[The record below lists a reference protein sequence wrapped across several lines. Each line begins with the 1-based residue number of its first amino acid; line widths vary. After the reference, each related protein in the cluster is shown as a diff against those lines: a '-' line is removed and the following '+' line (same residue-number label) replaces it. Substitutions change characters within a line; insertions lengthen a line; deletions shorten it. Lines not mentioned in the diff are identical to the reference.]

1 MELKTYQQEVI
12 GDLSQFIDQLNESD
26 KLNIAYETFWLKKG
40 ISLVQDDDSYL
51 RPYDNSV
58 KGVPRVTIKVPT
70 AGGKTFIACNA
81 LRTIFESMPSEK
93 PKVVA
98 WFVPSDTILKQTY
111 KNLNDPDHP
120 YRQKIDSHFGGAVRV
135 IDKESALFGQ
145 GITPTEIKEQLTIF
159 VLSVQ
164 SFATNSKDGR
174 RVYRENENLAEHVT
188 TYQYAEKIIEK
199 ADETALIQVIAQ
211 LNPVIIIDESHNFE
225 ADLRMDML
233 NDINPSFIL
242 DLTATPRK
250 KSNIVSFVDAI
261 KLKRAN
267 MVKLPVIVYN
277 HKDTNE
283 VLASAI
289 HLQRSLEEKA
299 KIQEQNGGRYIR
311 PIVLF
316 QAQPKTDDDNIT
328 FDKIKTQ
335 LIEIGIP
342 EEQIKIKTASKD
354 EIKNLDLMS
363 KDCEVRFIITINALK
378 EGWDCPFAYIL
389 ASLANKSS
397 RVDVEQILGRILR
410 QPYAKKHEEE
420 FLNLSY
426 VFTAS
431 QNFRDTLEN
440 IIKSL
445 NRAGFSAKDYRVQES
460 QVALEQISLD
470 STEPSF
476 VSGGSLFG
484 NDSFNDE
491 IVLSQSSSTTVES
504 DDIEIDVQV
513 TKSVIDTPSSQQ
525 QANAIL
531 EIAKVG
537 SDNYNKQVEE
547 SVNNDDMPSDIADKI
562 KSLPMK
568 EIFKI
573 EAEKIR
579 LPSFLKKVNTNSLFE
594 DQESYIP
601 LTSSMLAD
609 DFNLEKE
616 DCKVDYTRTSTE
628 AVLVDLAQRRA
639 DEYTPQYKNIKPKQ
653 LEEFQK
659 YFRALPPDS
668 RRNQL
673 ASKIARMVKFD
684 EIAEPHIISYITK
697 TLADL
702 DGDALVDLSMYE
714 ASTAKAVKDK
724 ITGLLTSFKHKKFEE
739 LLDTDQIKCEE
750 NYPMP
755 QRITPNK
762 TSIGLS
768 KHLYIEEG
776 DMNDF
781 ERMVINEIANV
792 DNVLFWHRNLERGK
806 GFCINGFINHYPDFI
821 VRMKNGMTIIVETK
835 GDDRDN
841 SDSIRKLAL
850 GKTWAHKAGNNY
862 RYFMV
867 FDKVNL
873 PNTVTVAE
881 LINRL
886 KNIGE

>member
-1 MELKTYQQEVI
+1 MELKKYQQEVI
-12 GDLSQFIDQLNESD
+12 GDLSQFIEQLDESD
-26 KLNIAYETFWLKKG
+26 RLNIAYETFWAKKG

-58 KGVPRVTIKVPT
+58 KGVPRVTVKVPT

-81 LRTIFESMPSEK
+81 LRTIFESMPAEK

-111 KNLNDPDHP
+111 KNLNDSNHP

-135 IDKESALFGQ
+135 VDKESALLGQ

-164 SFATNSKDGR
+164 SFAANNKDGR
-174 RVYRENENLAEHVT
+174 RVFRENENLADHVQ
-188 TYQYAEKIIEK
+188 TYQYAEKIIDR

-211 LNPVIIIDESHNFE
+211 LNPVVIIDESHNFE
-225 ADLRMDML
+225 ADLRIDML
-233 NDINPSFIL
+233 NDINPAFIL

-250 KSNIVSFVDAI
+250 KSNIISFVDAI

-277 HKDTNE
+277 HRDTNE
-283 VLASAI
+283 VIASAI
-289 HLQRSLEEKA
+289 HLQKSLEEKA
-299 KIQEQNGGRYIR
+299 RILEQNGGRYIR

-328 FDKIKTQ
+328 FERIKTQ

-363 KDCEVRFIITINALK
+363 RDCEVRFIITVNALK

-431 QNFRDTLEN
+431 PNFRDTLEN
-440 IIKSL
+440 IIRSL

-460 QVALEQISLD
+460 QMAIESA
-470 STEPSF
+470 SPNTNESF
-476 VSGGSLFG
+476 LSMGGSLFG
-484 NDSFNDE
+484 DDSFEDE
-491 IVLSQSSSTTVES
+491 NAQNKQPLSVEKE
-504 DDIEIDVQV
+504 DVEIDVQIAK
-513 TKSVIDTPSSQQ
+513 TVINTPDSQQ
-525 QANAIL
+525 QAKAIL
-531 EIAKVG
+531 DVAKAG
-537 SDNYNKQVEE
+537 SDNYNKQIQE
-547 SVNNDDMPSDIADKI
+547 SVNNDDMPSDIADKTR
-562 KSLPMK
+562 SYPMK
-568 EIFKI
+568 DTFKV
-573 EAEKIR
+573 EAEKIC
-579 LPSFLKKVNTNSLFE
+579 LPIFLKKVNTNSLFE
-594 DQESYIP
+594 EKESYVP
-601 LTSSMLAD
+601 LTSSMLAE
-609 DFNLEKE
+609 DFNLERE
-616 DCKVDYTRTSTE
+616 DCNVDYTRTSTE

-639 DEYTPQYKNIKPKQ
+639 DEYTPQYKNIKPQQ

-659 YFRALPPDS
+659 YFRQLPADS

-673 ASKIARMVKFD
+673 ASKIARIVKFD
-684 EIAEPHIISYITK
+684 EIAEPQIIAYIKK
-697 TLADL
+697 TLDGL
-702 DGDALVDLSMYE
+702 DGDTLIDLSMYE

-724 ITGLLTSFKHKKFEE
+724 ISGLLTAFKQRKFDEF
-739 LLDTDQIKCEE
+739 LDTDQIKCEN
-750 NYPMP
+750 NYNLPK
-755 QRITPNK
+755 RIIPTR
-762 TSIGLS
+762 TVIGLS
-768 KHLYIEEG
+768 KHLYVEEG

-781 ERMVINEIANV
+781 ERRVINEIANV
-792 DNVLFWHRNLERGK
+792 ENVLFWHRNLERGR

-821 VRMKNGMTIIVETK
+821 VHMKNGMTIIIETK

-841 SDSIRKLAL
+841 SDSIRKLNL
-850 GKTWAHKAGNNY
+850 GKAWAGKAGNNY

-867 FDKVNL
+867 FDRVNM
-873 PNTVTVAE
+873 PNAVTVAE